1 MKTKLLT
8 ATLIAAML
16 VPATAATAQNRE
28 IRRDNREVREE
39 QRDVRE
45 AQRDVRQAR
54 RTGDRDD
61 VRDARRDV
69 REERRD
75 VRDARQERREDVRD
89 YRQDRRENW
98 QEYRQRNRQLYRA
111 PRFNAPFRYQR
122 FGAGAAINA
131 RYWGNSYRVSNYS
144 RYRLP
149 APVRYQQYV
158 RHYNDLLLVN
168 TRTGR
173 VVRVYNNFYW

>member
-1 MKTKLLT
+1 MKTKFIT

-45 AQRDVRQAR
+45 AQRDVQDAR
-54 RTGDRDD
+54 RYGDRDD

-75 VRDARQERREDVRD
+75 VQEARRDRQES
-89 YRQDRRENW
+89 W

-122 FGAGAAINA
+122 FGAGASINA
-131 RYWGNSYRVSNYS
+131 RYWGDTYRVSNYS

-149 APVRYQQYV
+149 APGRYQRYV

-173 VVRVYNNFYW
+173 VVRVYNNLYW

>member
-16 VPATAATAQNRE
+16 VPATGATAQV
-28 IRRDNREVREE
+28 RRDTREVREE

-45 AQRDVRQAR
+45 AQRDLRQAQR
-54 RTGDRDD
+54 YGDRDD

-75 VRDARQERREDVRD
+75 VREERRES
-89 YRQDRRENW
+89 W

-111 PRFNAPFRYQR
+111 ERFNAPFRYQR
-122 FGAGAAINA
+122 FGVGAAINS
-131 RYWGNSYRVSNYS
+131 RYYGDRYYVNNYS

-149 APVRYQQYV
+149 APGRYQRYV

-173 VVRVYNNFYW
+173 VVRVYNNLYW

>member
-1 MKTKLLT
+1 MKSKLLT

-28 IRRDNREVREE
+28 YQRDTREIRQE

-45 AQRDVRQAR
+45 AQRDLDRAR

-75 VRDARQERREDVRD
+75 VREA
-89 YRQDRRENW
+89 RQDRREDW
-98 QEYRQRNRQLYRA
+98 REYRQRNRNLYRA
-111 PRFNAPFRYQR
+111 PAFRAPFRYQR
-122 FGAGAAINA
+122 FGVGASINA
-131 RYWGNSYRVSNYS
+131 RYWGDSYRVNNYA
-144 RYRLP
+144 RFRLP
-149 APVRYQQYV
+149 QPGRYQRYV

-173 VVRVYNNFYW
+173 VVRVYNGFYW